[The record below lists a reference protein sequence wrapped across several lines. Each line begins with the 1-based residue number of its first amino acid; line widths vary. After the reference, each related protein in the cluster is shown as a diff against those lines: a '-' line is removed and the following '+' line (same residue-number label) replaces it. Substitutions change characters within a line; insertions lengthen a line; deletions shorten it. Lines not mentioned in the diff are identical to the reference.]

1 MSTYKCKTP
10 IVLIIFNREDTTR
23 KVFERIKE
31 VEPEELFIISD
42 GPRENKVGENE
53 LVQATRDII
62 KDVSWKCNV
71 HTNFSEKNLGCMIR
85 VSTGLDWVFSQ
96 TEQAIILED
105 DCYPNISFFRYCD
118 ELLEKYKDNPEI
130 MMISGNNNSL
140 TECEES
146 FYFTN
151 YFHIWGWAT
160 WKRAWDKNE
169 TMIKSWPEFKK
180 SQGLKKYF
188 SKPSE
193 LYYWSHTFDIKY
205 NNFVNSWAIGWV
217 YSCYKNGGIS
227 IAPKYNLISNIG
239 FGENATH
246 TSGNSIYANVETK
259 ELDFPLQYPKS
270 FSVNSQLDEIER
282 KIRNKDSKRLPFPL
296 QVIAG
301 KIKWFIRGLRKK

>member
-71 HTNFSEKNLGCMIR
+71 HTNFSEKNLGCTLR

-140 TECEES
+140 TECEDS

-169 TMIKSWPEFKK
+169 IDVISWPSFKRR
-180 SQGLKKYF
+180 QGLKKYF

-193 LYYWSHTFDIKY
+193 LYYWSHVFDLVYK
-205 NNFVNSWAIGWV
+205 NLVTSWDISWV